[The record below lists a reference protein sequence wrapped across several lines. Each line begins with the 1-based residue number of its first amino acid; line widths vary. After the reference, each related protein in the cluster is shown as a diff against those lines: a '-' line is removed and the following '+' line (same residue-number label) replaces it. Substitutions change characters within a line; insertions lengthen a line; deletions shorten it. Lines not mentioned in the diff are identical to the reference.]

1 MICFFNLT
9 EPISSQYIK
18 AKIRQFEKRFNNL
31 KRATRE
37 CLVKQKVSVRR
48 VADTLMSLPADDIGE
63 HKQFLESHISAL
75 YQSLDHSE
83 LFGIMNP
90 KWNYLSYH
98 LLDILVRRFELE
110 EVKGEMA
117 AYKEDLQ
124 HFREETPLTLFCQT
138 QKKRRVRLDPKFQE
152 VVAEFDWPAEVT
164 LEVVE
169 QFRQEYAGHHDLRE
183 CAMMLAEVGPGS
195 FIDTSY
201 HPSSGATATP
211 GCVYMNCTV
220 NHCVRIY
227 NNYTLCFI
235 PDLPYISHRKLIPS
249 VLKGHWKCKNIPLLM
264 TLMKTSFVQ

>member
-1 MICFFNLT
+1 M
-9 EPISSQYIK
+9 SSQYVK

-48 VADTLMSLPADDIGE
+48 VADTLTSLPAGE

-83 LFGIMNP
+83 LFGLVNP

-98 LLDILVRRFELE
+98 LLDILVRRFEIE

-124 HFREETPLTLFCQT
+124 QFREETPLTLFCQT

-152 VVAEFDWPAEVT
+152 MVAEFDWPNDVT

-169 QFRQEYAGHHDLRE
+169 QFRQEFACHHNLQE
-183 CAMMLAEVGPGS
+183 CAMMLAEVRSGS

-201 HPSSGATATP
+201 HPCSGPTATP
-211 GCVYMNCTV
+211 GCVYKNCTV

-227 NNYTLCFI
+227 NMHC
-235 PDLPYISHRKLIPS
+235 
-249 VLKGHWKCKNIPLLM
+249 VLFQ
-264 TLMKTSFVQ
+264 TYRTSAIGS